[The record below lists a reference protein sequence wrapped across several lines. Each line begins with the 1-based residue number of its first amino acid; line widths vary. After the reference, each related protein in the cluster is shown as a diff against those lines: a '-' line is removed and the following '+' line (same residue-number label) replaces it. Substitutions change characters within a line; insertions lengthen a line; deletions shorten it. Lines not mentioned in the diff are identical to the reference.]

1 MELQGFKNG
10 LICNAEA
17 IGLANCLMA
26 YAENDLRDIFE
37 IGFNEN
43 SGYTYIALE
52 DNISICSRFGG
63 RVQYLVTDFDNGEE
77 FFFDNYIQA
86 KNKLDILSK

>member
-10 LICNAEA
+10 LICNLEA
-17 IGLANCLMA
+17 IGLANCLNA
-26 YAENDLRDIFE
+26 YTENNCTDIFE

-43 SGYTYIALE
+43 SGYTYVALE
-52 DNISICSRFGG
+52 DNITICSYLGQ

-77 FFFDNYIQA
+77 FFFDNYTEAI
-86 KNKLDILSK
+86 NKLNQF